1 MSGLVTWDDAVV
13 RAVVQRCDGAEVVVT
28 GEVVGGFAGPGLTV
42 LVGVSR
48 EDDRPAARRLAAK
61 VWGLRI
67 FDADQ
72 FPDRCSAPSG
82 PREVAASDLDL
93 PILVISQFTLYGR
106 TDKGRRPTWEDAAR
120 GPEAEPL
127 VDAVAEELAALGATV
142 STGRFGADM
151 RVTLTNDGPMTLI
164 LET

>member
-1 MSGLVTWDDAVV
+1 MPIKD
-13 RAVVQRCDGAEVVVT
+13 
-28 GEVVGGFAGPGLTV
+28 
-42 LVGVSR
+42 
-48 EDDRPAARRLAAK
+48 
-61 VWGLRI
+61 
-67 FDADQ
+67 
-72 FPDRCSAPSG
+72 
-82 PREVAASDLDL
+82 

-106 TDKGRRPTWEDAAR
+106 TDKGRRPTWEYAAR

>member
-1 MSGLVTWDDAVV
+1 MEAT
-13 RAVVQRCDGAEVVVT
+13 RA
-28 GEVVGGFAGPGLTV
+28 GEVAGAVP
-42 LVGVSR
+42 
-48 EDDRPAARRLAAK
+48 
-61 VWGLRI
+61 
-67 FDADQ
+67 
-72 FPDRCSAPSG
+72 
-82 PREVAASDLDL
+82 
-93 PILVISQFTLYGR
+93 
-106 TDKGRRPTWEDAAR
+106 AR